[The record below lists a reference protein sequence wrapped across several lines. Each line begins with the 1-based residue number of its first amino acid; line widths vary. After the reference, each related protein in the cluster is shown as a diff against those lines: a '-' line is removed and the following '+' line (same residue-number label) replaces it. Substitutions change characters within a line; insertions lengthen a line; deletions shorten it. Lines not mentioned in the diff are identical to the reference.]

1 MENFT
6 RLTHF
11 AALQCSVCSVHL
23 PDPLPVLLTPHCQ
36 KTLRAMLLEADVWM
50 EKAGERL

>member
-6 RLTHF
+6 QLTHF

-23 PDPLPVLLTPHCQ
+23 PDPLLVLLTPHCHE
-36 KTLRAMLLEADVWM
+36 KLRVMLLQGDVWM
-50 EKAGERL
+50 EKAGQRL